1 MKRVTEAY
9 NFYKLAFE
17 GKIKGACYEGSKV

>member
-1 MKRVTEAY
+1 MKRVTVAY
-9 NFYKLAFE
+9 NFYILDFE